1 MLQEQRQK
9 LQKEVEELQGKVAA
23 PAAQPAQPL
32 EAPALEAPSSKL
44 PMGAPS
50 VDVVNGWM
58 MLHDAG

>member
-1 MLQEQRQK
+1 M
-9 LQKEVEELQGKVAA
+9 EELQGKVAA

>member
-1 MLQEQRQK
+1 M
-9 LQKEVEELQGKVAA
+9 EELQGKVAA
-23 PAAQPAQPL
+23 PAAQPAQPAQPL